1 MSRRHLGATGPGAG
15 EFCATAGS
23 PSPFELVGI
32 SLPGSWD
39 PAIPIAASRAG
50 ATGILDLSGLRDPA
64 AAEAAVARF
73 FTLGVPSSCGL
84 LLDLDD
90 EAIVAVALA
99 RLHVDAQVWV
109 HAAEP
114 DRLRR
119 FFTDARARVRRVGL
133 VVTSARDLA
142 LAELGPDLV
151 VAKGHESGGRV
162 GEETAFV
169 LAQSALAQSGLP
181 VLVWGGIGWHTAP
194 ACAVAGAA
202 GAVLD
207 WQLALLREA
216 SAPPAIRQLVARM
229 DGSETAVV
237 RQKGEARYRILA
249 QPGLTAHETLDAA
262 FGASAL
268 REAWIGTLHATRVEE
283 RAWPVGQDACFA
295 ASFAKRGATVGQVLA
310 VLREHVGA
318 TVRQILASD
327 VMRPG
332 SPMAAS
338 QSTRYPV
345 MQGPMTR
352 VSDVAAFLDAVERG
366 GALPMLATAVMRRSQ
381 LEPLMEETRDRMGE
395 RSWGVGILGFVD
407 PALRAEQMEVIR
419 RIRPPYAVIAGGRP
433 GHAAE
438 LETMGIRTYLHV
450 PSPAILESFLHEGAR
465 RFIFEGLE
473 CGGHVGPRSSF
484 VLWESMIGVLLDSD
498 LPPAAF
504 ADLHVYFAGGIH
516 DATSSLMAAA
526 IAQPLVE
533 RGARFGIEMGTAY
546 LFTKEAVTTGAIVP
560 TFQEMALGAQET
572 VLFESGPGH
581 AIRCVRNPC
590 YDDFQEERTR
600 LLRER
605 VPGAGLRERLESRH
619 MGRLRIASKG
629 ITREPE
635 AAAGET
641 PRYAQVPAEQ
651 QRREGMYMIG
661 QVAALNWE
669 VSTIA
674 DLHERVCDEVHRRV
688 VWLRDRPPVVG
699 SVEERPAPAQPLDIA
714 IVGMSCLLPGAGDP
728 AAFWENILRKKD
740 LIEEIPADRF
750 DADTWFDADPKARD
764 RINSRWGGFV
774 RDVLFDPMKY
784 GIPPAS
790 IPSIEPA
797 QLLALE
803 LVDRA
808 LRDAGSGGLGE
819 DRHDGAR
826 TSVILGVGGGMAD
839 LGAQYAMR
847 AQVPRYIADADDRLM
862 SQLPEWTED
871 SFAGILLNVVA
882 GRVSNRF
889 NFGGVN
895 FTVDAACASSLAA
908 IYIACRE
915 LAAGTSDRVIAGGCD
930 TIQGPFAYLCFSKA
944 GALSPG
950 GKPRVF
956 DQAADGI
963 AISEGLAAVV
973 LKRRADAERDGDRI
987 YAVLRSVS
995 GGSDG
1000 RSRSMTAPHLGGQV
1014 RTLKRAYEQAGVSP
1028 ASVTLFEAHG
1038 TGTALGD
1045 RTECQ
1050 ALTELLGAAG
1060 AGARAHAL
1068 GSVKSMIGHT
1078 KCTAGVA
1085 GLIKSALGLYHRVL
1099 PPTINVEE
1107 PNRAGG
1113 LADGPL
1119 YVNTE
1124 TRPWIRG
1131 PEPRRAA
1138 VSAFGFGGTNFHAVL
1153 EEYAA
1158 DPLDPL
1164 RRDGRAER
1172 SAELFL
1178 FSAESREALARRVRQ
1193 FAGQVRDARAA
1204 GATFRLAD
1212 LAYTHHARR
1221 HAAGEDRHRLAI
1233 VTRDLDELATQIE
1246 GVLAALS
1253 SETAAGPWPRG
1264 VLHRGDAA
1272 GPPGR
1277 MAFLFPGQGSQL
1289 PNMMRELA
1297 VEFGEIGEALS
1308 QADARLRGRHPR
1320 PLSHYIFP
1328 PPSFQAHEAGEARQS
1343 LAITTITQPALG
1355 ACSVGMMRL
1364 LESFGVRPDCAAGHS
1379 YGELTALHAA
1389 GAFDFDT
1396 LLDLSFQRGEA
1407 MLSAAPGG
1415 DADLGTMLAV
1425 AGDRRAVA
1433 AAIEGIEGVW
1443 LANTNS
1449 PRQTVISGYTAAVGR
1464 AREALGRQGL
1474 EATPIPVQCAFHTP
1488 LMARARDRFAAALGR
1503 VVPGAL
1509 RFPVFSNTTAAAY
1522 PAEASAIP
1530 GRLLEQLVNPVQFAE
1545 QVEAM
1550 YASGVRSFVE
1560 VGPNQVLTRLVQET
1574 LAGRP
1579 HLAVHTG
1586 ARAADSLAELLR
1598 GLAALALDG
1607 HAVSFDR
1614 LYSGRECALLDL
1626 ALLAERAAQPPAAHL
1641 WLVNSA
1647 YARRA
1652 GEPRRDPAP
1661 LARMNAAPAA
1671 LTAPVTQMLA
1681 APPPA
1686 PPAQVARPSTQ
1697 ALAIP
1702 APAAGV
1708 HPPRAAEVFL
1718 RAQETMRKFLE
1729 SQEAI
1734 LQAYF
1739 GDEPGAGARP
1749 PSVASRAIV
1758 REAVPA
1764 PAPAPFAA
1772 QVAPA
1777 PVAATVAPPPVS
1789 VAAPAEPPAATR
1801 VVPRAQAAVAAPA
1814 GDARRSTLIAIVAQ
1828 RTGYPADM
1836 LDLAADME
1844 ADLGIDSI
1852 KRVEIIAAFRRAVL
1866 PAMKEPTPAF
1876 MDAMGTARTMEAI
1889 LQAVRPFAGGP
1900 AEPAGVPASAP
1911 DSDAQKSTLIAI
1923 VAQRTGYPSDM
1934 LDLAADMEA
1943 DLGIDSI
1950 KRVEIIAAFR
1960 RAVLPAMKEPTPAF
1974 MDAMGTARTMGEILQ
1989 AVRPFAGGRTEPAGS
2004 PAAQGARSADAVA
2017 PAAVATGAA
2026 APAGGV
2032 VALDGD
2038 ARRSTL
2044 VRIVA
2049 ERTGYPADMLDLAAD
2064 MEADL
2069 GIDSIKRVEI
2079 IAAFRR
2085 AVLPAMKE
2093 PTPAFM
2099 DAVSGASTM
2108 RAILDAVTRVTAS
2121 AAPPASVAPAA
2132 PAAAPAATRTPAA
2145 THLAAGSRT
2154 GTPAPVATER
2164 TPRCVVR
2171 SIEIPGEGRVMTLPA
2186 GGVVLLTDDGGGAA
2200 GALRER
2206 LEKLGVKAVV
2216 VPVAGPGASNGMH
2229 AAVEAARGKGRIEA
2243 AVHLAPA
2250 RRLPVFAGVAPRY
2263 AEQTER
2269 TELQGL
2275 LDLAQ
2280 ALAPELAASAGGRF
2294 LFAAITVGGGDFG
2307 PASESG
2313 ASVPWRGGIAGFM
2326 KCAALEWPGARIR
2339 AIDLAEAPDGGLCDL
2354 LLREWGEPGP
2364 VEIGYRGGRRLGLRA
2379 VEAAL
2384 DGAIPAIPDVRLD
2397 ERSVVLVTGGARGIT
2412 AEVVKE
2418 LGARS
2423 RARFILIGRTPA
2435 PEGEESPATVMAR
2448 TAQELR
2454 GVLGASLRAGQPR
2467 VTPKELEA
2475 RVQSIL
2481 RAREVR
2487 GTLAALHAAGSSAE
2501 YIACDVSD
2509 TTAFRMVLAGVAA
2522 RHPGIDAII
2531 HGAGAIE
2538 DKLIVDKTEAS
2549 FERVLRTKVDPLLT
2563 LLEAVPR
2570 ARLRLLIVFSSV
2582 AGFFGNRGQSDYA
2595 AANEV
2600 LNRIAERVRRQGG
2613 VKVLSLNWGPWE
2625 GTGMVGDEVAAQFK
2639 SRGIGLVTID
2649 QGRRAVW
2656 DEICHPNRDEVRI
2669 VLGPGPWV
2677 SADPTGAARR
2687 EEPSARASSPVLVEP
2702 GGATRPS

>member
-1 MSRRHLGATGPGAG
+1 MSRRQLGASGPESG

-23 PSPFELVGI
+23 LSPFELVAV

-50 ATGILDLSGLRDPA
+50 ATGILDLAGLRDPA
-64 AAEAAVARF
+64 AADAAVARLF
-73 FTLGVPSSCGL
+73 ALGVPSKCGL
-84 LLDLDD
+84 LVDVDD
-90 EAIVAVALA
+90 EAIAAVALE
-99 RLHVDAQVWV
+99 RLHADAQAW
-109 HAAEP
+109 AFGSNP
-114 DRLRR
+114 DLLRR
-119 FFTDARARVRRVGL
+119 FFTAARARARRVGL
-133 VVTSARDLA
+133 VVTSAQDLA
-142 LAELGPDLV
+142 LAEIGPDVV
-151 VAKGHESGGRV
+151 VAKGHESGGRI

-181 VLVWGGIGWHTAP
+181 VIVWGGIGWRTAP
-194 ACAVAGAA
+194 ACAVAGTA
-202 GAVLD
+202 GVVLD

-216 SAPPAIRQLVARM
+216 PPPPAIRQLIARM

-237 RQKGEARYRILA
+237 RERGAARYRILA
-249 QPGLTAHETLDAA
+249 QPGLTALEALETGS
-262 FGASAL
+262 GARSL
-268 REAWIGTLHATRVEE
+268 REGWIERLHATRVED

-295 ASFAKRGATVGQVLA
+295 PSFARRGATVGQVLA
-310 VLREHVGA
+310 VLRDHVDV

-327 VMRPG
+327 VMQAG
-332 SPMAAS
+332 SPMAVS

-381 LEPLMEETRDRMGE
+381 LEPLMEETRERMRD

-419 RIRPPYAVIAGGRP
+419 RIRPPFAVIAGGRP
-433 GHAAE
+433 GHAVE
-438 LETMGIRTYLHV
+438 LEAIGIRTYLHV
-450 PSPAILESFLHEGAR
+450 PSPAILETFLQEGAR

-484 VLWESMIGVLLDSD
+484 VLWESMVRVLLEAD
-498 LPPAAF
+498 LSPESF

-533 RGARFGIEMGTAY
+533 RGARFGVEMGTAY

-560 TFQEMALGAQET
+560 AFQEMALGAQET

-605 VPGAGLRERLESRH
+605 VPAPGMRERLESRH

-629 ITREPE
+629 ITREPD
-635 AAAGET
+635 AATGET
-641 PRYAQVPAEQ
+641 PRYAQVSAEQ

-674 DLHERVCDEVHRRV
+674 ELHERVCDEVHRRV
-688 VWLRDRPPVVG
+688 AWLRDRSAVVVTSG
-699 SVEERPAPAQPLDIA
+699 AGRPAAPQPLDIA
-714 IVGMSCLLPGAGDP
+714 IVGMSCLLPGAEDP
-728 AAFWENILRKKD
+728 GAFWENILRKKD
-740 LIEEIPADRF
+740 LIEEVPADRF
-750 DADTWFDADPKARD
+750 NVDTWFDADPKARD

-774 RDVLFDPMKY
+774 RDILFDPMKY

-915 LAAGTSDRVIAGGCD
+915 LVAGTSDRVIAGGCD

-1014 RTLKRAYEQAGVSP
+1014 RTLERAYEQAGVSP
-1028 ASVTLFEAHG
+1028 TSVTLFEAHG

-1050 ALTELLGAAG
+1050 ALTELLSAGGAA
-1060 AGARAHAL
+1060 ARAHAL

-1124 TRPWIRG
+1124 ARPWIRG
-1131 PEPRRAA
+1131 PEARRAA

-1158 DPLDPL
+1158 DPVGSL

-1172 SAELFL
+1172 SAELFC
-1178 FSAESREALARRVRQ
+1178 FSAESRDALGRRVRLL
-1193 FAGQVRDARAA
+1193 AEQVREARAA
-1204 GATFRLAD
+1204 GASFRLAD

-1221 HAAGEDRHRLAI
+1221 HAAGEDPQRLAI
-1233 VTRDLDELATQIE
+1233 VTRTLDELTVQLE
-1246 GVLAALS
+1246 GALAALS
-1253 SETAAGPWPRG
+1253 SETAAGPWPQG
-1264 VLHRGDAA
+1264 VFHRADAA
-1272 GPPGR
+1272 GSPGPI
-1277 MAFLFPGQGSQL
+1277 AFLFPGQGSQL

-1297 VEFGEIGEALS
+1297 VDFAEIGEALS
-1308 QADARLRGRHPR
+1308 EADAHLRGRHPR
-1320 PLSHYIFP
+1320 PLSQYIFP
-1328 PPSFQAHEAGEARQS
+1328 PPAFDAAGAGEARAS

-1364 LESFGVRPDCAAGHS
+1364 LASFGVRPDCAAGHS

-1389 GAFDFDT
+1389 GAFAFDT

-1407 MLSAAPGG
+1407 MVSAADGRN
-1415 DADLGTMLAV
+1415 ADLGTMLAV
-1425 AGDRRAVA
+1425 AGERRAVA
-1433 AAIEGIEGVW
+1433 AAIAGIEGVW

-1449 PRQTVISGYTAAVGR
+1449 PRQTVISGFTPSVAQ

-1474 EATPIPVQCAFHTP
+1474 ETTPIPVQCAFHTP

-1503 VVPGAL
+1503 VTPRPL
-1509 RFPVFSNTTAAAY
+1509 RFKVFSNTTAAPY
-1522 PAEASAIP
+1522 PSDASAIP

-1545 QVEAM
+1545 QVESM
-1550 YASGVRSFVE
+1550 YESGVRTFVE

-1579 HLAVHTG
+1579 HVAVHTG

-1598 GLAALALDG
+1598 ALAGLALAG

-1614 LYSGRECALLDL
+1614 LYSGRDCALLDL
-1626 ALLAERAAQPPAAHL
+1626 PDLAARASQPPAAHL
-1641 WLVNSA
+1641 WLINSA

-1652 GEPRRDPAP
+1652 GDPKRNPVP
-1661 LARMNAAPAA
+1661 LARMNAEPASLQAPAWITPAVAAPSAVAPAA
-1671 LTAPVTQMLA
+1671 PPGRAVQVAPVPHMSL
-1681 APPPA
+1681 A
-1686 PPAQVARPSTQ
+1686 PPASPVQAARPS
-1697 ALAIP
+1697 
-1702 APAAGV
+1702 APGSRSTATGAQ
-1708 HPPRAAEVFL
+1708 PPRAAEVFM
-1718 RAQETMRKFLE
+1718 RTQETMRKFLE
-1729 SQEAI
+1729 AQETI

-1739 GDEPGAGARP
+1739 GGEPGIGAREQP
-1749 PSVASRAIV
+1749 AAPRAIIG
-1758 REAVPA
+1758 EILPVPA
-1764 PAPAPFAA
+1764 PLTASAPVPEAQRESAPAPPAVKVA
-1772 QVAPA
+1772 QA
-1777 PVAATVAPPPVS
+1777 PVPTVAIPPA
-1789 VAAPAEPPAATR
+1789 AAPALD
-1801 VVPRAQAAVAAPA
+1801 
-1814 GDARRSTLIAIVAQ
+1814 GDTRRSTLVRIVAE

-1836 LDLAADME
+1836 LDLGADME

-1852 KRVEIIAAFRRAVL
+1852 KRVEIIAAFRR
-1866 PAMKEPTPAF
+1866 
-1876 MDAMGTARTMEAI
+1876 G
-1889 LQAVRPFAGGP
+1889 
-1900 AEPAGVPASAP
+1900 
-1911 DSDAQKSTLIAI
+1911 
-1923 VAQRTGYPSDM
+1923 
-1934 LDLAADMEA
+1934 
-1943 DLGIDSI
+1943 
-1950 KRVEIIAAFR
+1950 
-1960 RAVLPAMKEPTPAF
+1960 
-1974 MDAMGTARTMGEILQ
+1974 
-1989 AVRPFAGGRTEPAGS
+1989 
-2004 PAAQGARSADAVA
+2004 
-2017 PAAVATGAA
+2017 
-2026 APAGGV
+2026 
-2032 VALDGD
+2032 
-2038 ARRSTL
+2038 
-2044 VRIVA
+2044 
-2049 ERTGYPADMLDLAAD
+2049 
-2064 MEADL
+2064 
-2069 GIDSIKRVEI
+2069 
-2079 IAAFRR
+2079 
-2085 AVLPAMKE
+2085 VLPAMKE

-2108 RAILDAVTRVTAS
+2108 QAILDAVTRLAT
-2121 AAPPASVAPAA
+2121 PVAPAA
-2132 PAAAPAATRTPAA
+2132 KVATTTARVPGAQPAPAASPERAVM
-2145 THLAAGSRT
+2145 
-2154 GTPAPVATER
+2154 PAPVVPDR
-2164 TPRCVVR
+2164 TARCVVR
-2171 SIEIPGEGRVMTLPA
+2171 SVEVPGVGSAVAPPV
-2186 GGVVLLTDDGGGAA
+2186 GGVVLMSDDGEGAA
-2200 GALRER
+2200 TSLRER
-2206 LEKLGVKAVV
+2206 LEKQGAKVV
-2216 VPVAGPGASNGMH
+2216 VIPPASLESPGAMNAS
-2229 AAVEAARGKGRIEA
+2229 VETARGQGRIVA
-2243 AVHLAPA
+2243 AVHLTPA
-2250 RRLPVFAGVAPRY
+2250 RRMPAGVDVARHHWEQ
-2263 AEQTER
+2263 AER
-2269 TELQGL
+2269 AELQGL
-2275 LDLAQ
+2275 LFLSQ
-2280 ALAPELAASAGGRF
+2280 ALAPELAASAEGRF
-2294 LFAAITVGGGDFG
+2294 LFAAVTVGGGDFR
-2307 PASESG
+2307 PASVVG
-2313 ASVPWRGGIAGFM
+2313 ATVPWRGGIAGFL
-2326 KCAALEWPGARIR
+2326 KCAALEWPGARVR
-2339 AIDLAEAPDGGLCDL
+2339 AIDLAEAPDGALCDL

-2364 VEIGYRGGRRLGLRA
+2364 VEVGYRESRRLGLLA
-2379 VEAAL
+2379 VEAPLA
-2384 DGAIPAIPDVRLD
+2384 GTVAANPDVRLD
-2397 ERSVVLVTGGARGIT
+2397 EQSVVLATGGARGIT
-2412 AEVVKE
+2412 AEIVKE
-2418 LGARS
+2418 LAARS
-2423 RARFILIGRTPA
+2423 GARFILIGRTPA
-2435 PEGEESPATVMAR
+2435 PERDESSETASAR

-2454 GVLGASLRAGQPR
+2454 GALAAALRTGQPR

-2475 RVQSIL
+2475 RVRSIL

-2487 GTLAALHAAGSSAE
+2487 ATLAAVRAAGAKAE
-2501 YIACDVSD
+2501 YIACDVAD
-2509 TTAFRMVLAGVAA
+2509 PLALKTVLAGVVA
-2522 RHPGIDAII
+2522 RHPKIDALI

-2538 DKLIVDKTEAS
+2538 DKLIVDKSEAS
-2549 FERVLRTKVDPLLT
+2549 FQRVLRTKVDPLLT
-2563 LLEAVPR
+2563 LLDSVPR
-2570 ARLRLLIVFSSV
+2570 AHLRLLIIFSSV

-2595 AANEV
+2595 AANEI
-2600 LNRIAERVRRQGG
+2600 LNRIAEQVRRSGG

-2625 GTGMVGDEVAAQFK
+2625 GTGMVSDEVAAQFK
-2639 SRGIGLVTID
+2639 SRGIGLVTIE
-2649 QGRRAVW
+2649 QGRQAVW
-2656 DEICHPNRDEVRI
+2656 DEICQPGRDEVRI

-2677 SADPTGAARR
+2677 NADLSRPGRSA
-2687 EEPSARASSPVLVEP
+2687 EPSTPAPSPVLVEP